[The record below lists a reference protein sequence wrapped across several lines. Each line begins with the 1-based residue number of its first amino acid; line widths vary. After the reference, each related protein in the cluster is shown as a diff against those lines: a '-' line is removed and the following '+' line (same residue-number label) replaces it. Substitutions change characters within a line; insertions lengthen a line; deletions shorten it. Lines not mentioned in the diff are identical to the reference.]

1 MRKLFYPESVV
12 IFGISTHPANL
23 GKEIARNLFEF
34 RYTGVI
40 HLVGKEGGVLFGRK
54 IHGSLDEIYD
64 AVDLAIILTPARTVP
79 EILEQC
85 GARGIKRA
93 VIESGGFG
101 ELGED
106 GRLLGQKLKEIAQ
119 KYEIRFIGPNCIG
132 LMNAANG
139 LTTPFARLQNVFRQ
153 GSVGIISQSG
163 GVALSF
169 LNMFDSEQ
177 LGFSKFSSIG
187 NKIDVDENDLLE
199 FYIEDPAT
207 SVICMY
213 LESIKDGKRLTDIAR
228 KSSKPILAHK
238 ANISQLSKSIAE
250 SHTDA
255 MVNDDN
261 VVDAAFE
268 QSGIMR
274 FTENRSYVD
283 FIKILQL
290 PRMRGRNLAV
300 VSRSGGHAV
309 IASDAAFTH
318 KFKLP
323 PFNKEFLEMVRQHL
337 RAKVIRLSN
346 PLDLGDLF
354 DFEVYVMIIEH
365 TLKQP
370 EIDGILLIQ
379 TYFALIEGQSSR
391 VLFNSVSELS
401 RKYQKPVVLC
411 VYTEQQEISKL
422 FKEIDFPIF
431 QDPERAV
438 SALDKSIK
446 YFERMESNASLQDY
460 YKPKPDPQALEI
472 AQVISRIME
481 QDRNP
486 LLHECLDILKL
497 LGISQPRFEHIKDVS
512 SLDEACTRL
521 SEPLAL
527 KVVAS
532 GVTHKSDSGG
542 VALNLAGRTLISET
556 LSQLTHRFG
565 SEMDVGLKGF
575 VIQEMA
581 LEKEASLEI
590 IIGAKRDPQFGPV
603 VMLGHGGIF
612 AEIFGKTSI
621 RVTPLTSLEIDNM
634 IQSLPGSEIL
644 DGVRNRPAVDKTA
657 LRDVIGRVAWLMET
671 FVEIDQIDL
680 NPVWLSSKGA
690 LALDARI
697 YLKNKHHL

>member
-40 HLVGKEGGVLFGRK
+40 HLVGKEGGILFGRK

-274 FTENRSYVD
+274 FSENRSYVD

-290 PRMRGRNLAV
+290 PKMRGRNLAV
-300 VSRSGGHAV
+300 ISRSGGHAV

-323 PFNKEFLEMVRQHL
+323 PFNQEFLEMVRQHL

-354 DFEVYVMIIEH
+354 DFEVYVRIIEH

-401 RKYQKPVVLC
+401 RKYKKPVVLC

-472 AQVISRIME
+472 GQVISRIME

-512 SLDEACTRL
+512 SLDEACARL

-542 VALNLAGRTLISET
+542 VALNLAGRALISET
-556 LSQLTHRFG
+556 LSQMTHRFG

-581 LEKEASLEI
+581 LEKEACLEI

-621 RVTPLTSLEIDNM
+621 RVTPLTSMEMDNM

-644 DGVRNRPAVDKTA
+644 DGVRNRPPVDKPA

-671 FVEIDQIDL
+671 FEEIDQIDL
-680 NPVWLSSKGA
+680 NPVWLSSKGT

-697 YLKNKHHL
+697 YLRNKHH